1 MAIKVEKIII
11 NQYKKPKLNN
21 PILIGGLPGIGNIGK
36 IAAEYLI
43 EKLKMQKMIDI
54 FSQYLPPQ
62 VFIGDDSTT
71 FLVRNSLYYK
81 KFPGKK
87 DLMILVGDFQGTTQE
102 GQYEMSYN
110 VLEIAR
116 KYNVSMVYT
125 LGGYSIGKIIESPR
139 ILGAVTSVDLKQA
152 LMDNGVVFP
161 KGEPGGG
168 IVGSAGVMLGLAK
181 ELFSMNGAC
190 LMGETSG
197 YFADPKGAREML
209 KVLCSILGIEIDLT
223 DIEERSKQIEQIT
236 EKMQEEVQGK
246 NQPKEDLGYFR

>member
-1 MAIKVEKIII
+1 MEKIVI
-11 NQYKKPKLNN
+11 NQYKKPKLNA
-21 PILIGGLPGIGNIGK
+21 PIFIGGLPGIGNIGK

-43 EKLKMQKMIDI
+43 EKLKMQKMVDV

-62 VFIGDDSTT
+62 VFIGEDNTT
-71 FLVRNSLYYK
+71 FLVRNSIYFK
-81 KFPGKK
+81 KFKGKP

-102 GQYEMSYN
+102 GQYEMSYKI
-110 VLEIAR
+110 LELAK
-116 KYNVSMVYT
+116 KYNVSMLYT

-139 ILGAVTSVDLKQA
+139 VLGAVTDVDLKKQ
-152 LMDNGVVFP
+152 LLDNGVVFP

-181 ELFSMNGAC
+181 EIFSISGAC

-209 KVLCSILGIEIDLT
+209 KVLSSILDIKVDLT